1 MLANLMSHNRRS
13 ENLWDKALEA
23 LSDNDKKQIN
33 FGQHDKGA
41 ILNSLLEVV
50 EEKKRACA
58 DNLWKY
64 KKQNGEIVP
73 LRDILEKV
81 ARWVDKFREVG
92 DVAVQYDPSHATLP
106 WAGVRFFLQV
116 RP

>member
-1 MLANLMSHNRRS
+1 MLINLTSHNRRS

-23 LSDNDKKQIN
+23 LSDSDKKQIN

-41 ILNSLLEVV
+41 ILKSLLEVV
-50 EEKKRACA
+50 EEKKRVCT

-64 KKQNGEIVP
+64 KKRNGEVVL

-81 ARWVDKFREVG
+81 VRWVDKFREVG
-92 DVAVQYDPSHATLP
+92 DVAVQYDPAHAVLP